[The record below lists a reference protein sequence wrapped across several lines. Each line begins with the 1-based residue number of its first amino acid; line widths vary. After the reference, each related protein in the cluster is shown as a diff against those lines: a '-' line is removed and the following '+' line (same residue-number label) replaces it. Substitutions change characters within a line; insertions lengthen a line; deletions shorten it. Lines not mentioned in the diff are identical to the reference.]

1 MRRIVFVLLGLAG
14 GVATAL
20 YLSARSELD
29 LSARSELDGSAA
41 SGPAAA
47 PTPVEGPPYTA
58 DLEAGRAT
66 SARRS

>member
-29 LSARSELDGSAA
+29 GAAA

-58 DLEAGRAT
+58 DLEAGRAA
-66 SARRS
+66 SAR